1 MRESRIKAKLRRGEP
16 VLVIT
21 LHLIDP
27 SVFELASLMGF
38 DGIWIDLEHHAHSL
52 QTAAELMRAARVG
65 GADIIARP
73 AKGEFMRMQRMLEAG
88 AHGIMYPRCDDARE
102 AAEVVQWAK
111 FGPVGRRG
119 FDGANPDMPYLTMPL
134 DQYIEEANRQTFVI
148 VQIETPQA
156 MDNGDEIAAV
166 EGVDILML
174 GPADFTVLGGIPGQ
188 FDDERVHE
196 AKRKVADV
204 ATRAGKYWGCP
215 AASVEEAQ
223 ELLAMGARAIFHQA
237 DILLIKNGLEQVQR
251 EMSPLGFTFDNRLY
265 TQDVGQRGG

>member
-1 MRESRIKAKLRRGEP
+1 MRESRIKAKLRRGDP

-27 SVFELASLMGF
+27 SVFELTSLLGF
-38 DGIWIDLEHHAHSL
+38 DGIWIDLEHHSHSL
-52 QTAAELMRAARVG
+52 QTTAEMMRAARVG

-119 FDGANPDMPYLTMPL
+119 FDGASPDVPYLSMPL
-134 DQYIEEANRQTFVI
+134 DEYVEEANRQTFVI
-148 VQIETPQA
+148 VQIESPEA
-156 MDNGDEIAAV
+156 VDKVDEIAAV
-166 EGVDILML
+166 EGVDILMF
-174 GPADFTVLGGIPGQ
+174 GPADFSILAGIPGQ
-188 FDDERVHE
+188 FDHDRVQE
-196 AKRKVADV
+196 ARRKIARA

-215 AASVEEAQ
+215 AGTVEQAQ
-223 ELLAMGARAIFHQA
+223 EFLAMGALAIFHQA
-237 DILLIKNGLEQVQR
+237 DIVLIKNGLEEVQR
-251 EMSPLGFTFDNRLY
+251 QMSPLGFTFDNRL
-265 TQDVGQRGG
+265 V